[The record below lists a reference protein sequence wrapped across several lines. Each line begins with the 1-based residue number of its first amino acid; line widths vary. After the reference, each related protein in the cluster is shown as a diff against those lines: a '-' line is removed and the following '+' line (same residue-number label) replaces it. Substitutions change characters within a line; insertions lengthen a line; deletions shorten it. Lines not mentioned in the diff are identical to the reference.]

1 MKERLAQN
9 IQSIPPLPESVQ
21 EIERLYKD
29 VDAAFLDMQKAIEK
43 DPLLTANVLRIANSP
58 FYAIKTKVTSLY
70 KAVSMLGKLTIRTFV
85 LSSAIDANFEIDL
98 SPYGI
103 SHEEFRVACEKQ
115 MALCI
120 AWLPKS
126 EKESLSFVA
135 PAAFL
140 VDIGRLLI
148 AKTLLEESL
157 EKEFLQDIKSGVDI
171 KEAEQKSCGTQ
182 CSEVTA
188 ILFENWALDPELIEL
203 IRYCENPQESSQE
216 YRIMAAELKA
226 IRETVLLNG
235 AITEESIATAK
246 ETIATFGL
254 DMRSYEAALE
264 KIRNMQAP

>member
-29 VDAAFLDMQKAIEK
+29 VDATFLDMQKAIEK
-43 DPLLTANVLRIANSP
+43 DPLLAANVLIIANSP
-58 FYAIKTKVTSLY
+58 FYSIKTKVTSLY
-70 KAVSMLGKLTIRTFV
+70 KAVSMLGKITIRTFV

-103 SHEEFRVACEKQ
+103 THEEFRVACEKQ

-140 VDIGRLLI
+140 ADIGRLLI
-148 AKTLLEESL
+148 AKTLLQESL
-157 EKEFLQDIKSGVDI
+157 EKEFLRDIKSGVDI
-171 KEAEQKSCGTQ
+171 KEAEQKSCGVQ

-188 ILFENWALDPELIEL
+188 ILFENWGLDSKLVEL
-203 IRYCENPQESSQE
+203 IRHCENPQQSSQE
-216 YRIMAAELKA
+216 HRVMAAKLKV
-226 IRETVLLNG
+226 IRETVLFNG
-235 AITEESIATAK
+235 AITKESIATAK
-246 ETIATFGL
+246 DTIATFGL
-254 DMRSYEAALE
+254 DLEAYEAAVE
-264 KIRNMQAP
+264 KILNTQES